1 MIGFLLP
8 GGEFE
13 YDARG
18 LLMSFFPGEELVMN
32 PPEGEADWVI
42 TLPRVPEEGSKGQRK
57 NTFKRL
63 LYRQLSELTGK
74 TLPWGTLTGIRPVRI
89 VSDLL
94 EAGYPP
100 EEAAALFSRDYLVS
114 EEKTALSLD
123 IALRE
128 QEALKG
134 LSRKTGYSL
143 YVGIP
148 FCPTRCLYCSFLFGR
163 LSALNLLFCLL
174 LIKYII

>member
-114 EEKTALSLD
+114 EDEITESVQKLLSTIPEETD
-123 IALRE
+123 VFPGHMERTTIAFER
-128 QEALKG
+128 QYNP
-134 LSRKTGYSL
+134 LSM
-143 YVGIP
+143 P
-148 FCPTRCLYCSFLFGR
+148 
-163 LSALNLLFCLL
+163 
-174 LIKYII
+174 